1 MQHKPKFGW
10 LYMLIVLCVL
20 FSGVMAW
27 TLIDKLAQQNRSA
40 QAYDDISREAVVT
53 GETEFLT
60 QTPALTEEPLP
71 NEEESVDQND
81 TLFYI
86 SHDVASKSETED
98 SADPSPTASPM
109 VETTVKATVQ
119 NSPVEAIQNMRTYAT
134 TEDTP
139 DTATPAPMT
148 AETADR
154 APDTVPD
161 ATPLAVAITGASTI
175 SIMTSATE
183 SSSPFITPADTAA
196 STDPG
201 TAAPAGEGWTLLT
214 PTPDVPAGE
223 EPKTAEETVS
233 GGLFFVQ
240 PTATAAR
247 SGQEP
252 AVTATTPTQ
261 ENMTPEA
268 SDKASESSAVPSNA
282 TVAAPTP
289 TPIATHAPT
298 PSPTAEAATPTPENL
313 AHNRVV
319 VTDKVRFSVDFP
331 YLQSINADVKAWI
344 MQEGTP
350 INYPVVQGKDNEYYL
365 NHLFNRSVNK
375 DGAIFL
381 DSGNADTFSDA
392 NLYVYGHHTKTDSMF
407 STLAEYREQA
417 YYEAHPQL
425 TLLTPYSD
433 YQIDLFAAAVFQADD
448 ETSWRLKQFS
458 RKAEFDAYISQ
469 LESASLFTPH
479 ADAAP
484 EWGDQLL
491 VLVTCT
497 NNQHGERYVVYG
509 RMRQLMYTS
518 SENVSVTKVAMDE
531 RPTLTAWEKVPGR
544 GKMLVYAQN
553 DPLWAN
559 MRYENRTSNTRRM
572 FGSGGCGPT
581 SVAMA
586 VVNLVP
592 RDRLADIFGYAKSPV
607 GFVFSENSV
616 NQYSENKLQY
626 QVQSPDEY
634 LRYFPLVMANFAT
647 GNNLWGEV
655 SRGTTAGTS
664 LKFVKRV
671 AFLYK
676 LSLTTTGI
684 ESEALDAVRRGA
696 LAVASLGSFNPF
708 TGGGHYIVLASVD
721 DQFAYFLDP
730 YRQTNYDRF
739 DKKHIL
745 SSIAPGV
752 VRVKL
757 EDVKQL
763 HIGTSYLL
771 TPTDKTASND
781 LPSVS
786 R

>member
-53 GETEFLT
+53 GETEFST
-60 QTPALTEEPLP
+60 ETPALTEEPLP

-86 SHDVASKSETED
+86 SHDVVLKTEQD
-98 SADPSPTASPM
+98 SSDNPSNTTALPIAEATAKALPADDS
-109 VETTVKATVQ
+109 Q
-119 NSPVEAIQNMRTYAT
+119 NSRAVTT
-134 TEDTP
+134 TEGTP
-139 DTATPAPMT
+139 DTATPARITVEPMETIAVTT
-148 AETADR
+148 AAATSPAVTVMET
-154 APDTVPD
+154 P
-161 ATPLAVAITGASTI
+161 TI
-175 SIMTSATE
+175 SVTGSETE
-183 SSSPFITPADTAA
+183 SAVLPPVAADTAA
-196 STDPG
+196 PTNTDM
-201 TAAPAGEGWTLLT
+201 AT
-214 PTPDVPAGE
+214 PS
-223 EPKTAEETVS
+223 AEEETTATPGLPTGEAAKATEETAS
-233 GGLFFVQ
+233 GGWFFVQ
-240 PTATAAR
+240 PTATVAR
-247 SGQEP
+247 SEQKP
-252 AVTATTPTQ
+252 AGTATTPTQ
-261 ENMTPEA
+261 ENMAPET
-268 SDKASESSAVPSNA
+268 SDKVSKASAVPSTA
-282 TVAAPTP
+282 TVTAPTP

-298 PSPTAEAATPTPENL
+298 ASPTAEAVTPDPEDM

-392 NLYVYGHHTKTDSMF
+392 NLYLYGHHTKTDSMF

-518 SENVSVTKVAMDE
+518 SENVSVTKIAMDE

-592 RDRLADIFGYAKSPV
+592 RERLADIFGYAKSPV

-616 NQYSENKLQY
+616 NQYSDNKLQY

-655 SRGTTAGTS
+655 SRGATAGTS

-676 LSLTTTGI
+676 LNLTTTGI

-763 HIGTSYLL
+763 HIGTSFLL